1 MYARTAS
8 KDVGLVKQNN
18 TLCNGDGCM
27 EMQCCGYDSTVGC
40 SVHVV
45 IGTGSLVPPRAL
57 PDWVNAFVVYSWTM
71 MEPVRDQGTCEQCYD
86 SLFSTVG
93 CGLNLSF
100 FSKSKHDQS
109 ENSTVRRDTRNS
121 PHAFDRWIALAFSPG
136 SVTHHKLL
144 GFLTTV
150 LLCVTLAR
158 QKHRFARMQPPTVT
172 QIWTTT
178 VNTVVEVCCTPT
190 FHAWKHAARGS

>member
-57 PDWVNAFVVYSWTM
+57 PDWVNAFVVYS
-71 MEPVRDQGTCEQCYD
+71 
-86 SLFSTVG
+86 
-93 CGLNLSF
+93 
-100 FSKSKHDQS
+100 
-109 ENSTVRRDTRNS
+109 
-121 PHAFDRWIALAFSPG
+121 
-136 SVTHHKLL
+136 
-144 GFLTTV
+144 
-150 LLCVTLAR
+150 
-158 QKHRFARMQPPTVT
+158 
-172 QIWTTT
+172 
-178 VNTVVEVCCTPT
+178 
-190 FHAWKHAARGS
+190 